1 VAALSDRKYAWLWL
15 LVAVQVAIPAS
26 YYLRSDR
33 DDERFAWRMFS
44 AVRVKSCEVKLRE
57 RRAGV
62 FANAD
67 LERLLHASWRS
78 SLARGR
84 RRVIERFMQKR
95 CTDASLEAVE
105 FVRTCRAVDRKKEPP
120 ERLRLDCAGQTWST
134 EVAP

>member
-1 VAALSDRKYAWLWL
+1 MSRPSDRKYAWLWL

-26 YYLRSDR
+26 YYVRDDR

-62 FANAD
+62 FAEAD

-84 RRVIERFMQKR
+84 QRVIERFMKKR
-95 CTDASLEAVE
+95 CGDAPLEAVE
-105 FVRTCRAVDRKKEPP
+105 FVRTCRTVERKKGPP
-120 ERLRLDCAGQTWST
+120 EVLRLDCARGTFRSGD
-134 EVAP
+134 AP